1 MAAPST
7 STTQRL
13 LRELKDYAKSPNEA
27 SLHLGPVDEEDLLRW
42 EAVLKGVNGSPYEVG
57 IVIADWIS
65 TKGGLWHLRI
75 AIPPNYPLAPPTIHF
90 TTRIS
95 HPNISFSTGEI
106 CLTLLTTEHWS
117 PVYTL
122 STTLTAIHQLLTDP
136 QPDSPLNVDVAALL
150 RDGDIPAWES
160 VVRYWTG
167 EERWQGAGNLGR

>member
-1 MAAPST
+1 MAASST
-7 STTQRL
+7 NTTQRL

-27 SLHLGPVDEEDLLRW
+27 LLHLGPVNDEDLLRW
-42 EAVLKGVNGSPYEVG
+42 EAVLKGVNGTPSHRTYHQAASG
-57 IVIADWIS
+57 TS
-65 TKGGLWHLRI
+65 GSQS
-75 AIPPNYPLAPPTIHF
+75 PPNYPLAPPTIHF

-95 HPNISFSTGEI
+95 HPNISFTTGEI

-122 STTLTAIHQLLTDP
+122 SSTLTAIHQLLTDP

-150 RDGDIPAWES
+150 RDGDLPAWES

-167 EERWQGAGNLGR
+167 EERWQGGATYSR

>member
-1 MAAPST
+1 MSGPS
-7 STTQRL
+7 SNTTQRL
-13 LRELKDYAKSPNEA
+13 IRELKDYSKSPNEA
-27 SLHLGPVDEEDLLRW
+27 LLHLGPVDDEDLLRW
-42 EAVLKGVNGSPYEVG
+42 EAVLKGVNGTPYE
-57 IVIADWIS
+57 D
-65 TKGGLWHLRI
+65 GLWHLKI
-75 AIPPNYPLAPPTIHF
+75 AIPSNYPLSPPTIHF

-122 STTLTAIHQLLTDP
+122 STTLTAIQQLLTDP

-150 RDGDIPAWES
+150 RDGDLAAWES

-167 EERWQGAGNLGR
+167 EERWKGAGNLGR